1 MNSLKEAF
9 SRKNMLKNLNFFG
22 ELNLG
27 LILTAVGIVYF
38 KNPNH
43 FAFGG
48 TSGLSILLAD
58 LFPKINVGGFMWIIN
73 LILVVLGFV
82 FLGIKTMGWT
92 IYSSFALSFFVS
104 VCEWLYPVN
113 VSMSGDAMLDLVFA
127 VFLPALGAEQA
138 NLIRRSIMNNPY
150 EVLGVSETATD
161 EEVKAAYRN
170 LAKKYHPDNY
180 TDSPLADVAEQKMKE
195 INEAYDMINQ
205 MRQKGKGTGSTGS
218 SSYNANSSSSQFYNV
233 RIYIQRGLLDQADQ
247 ILENTAQ
254 SMRTAEWHYLKG
266 MIAYRRGWSEQAFSY
281 FTTACNM
288 DPNNTEYRAA
298 LNNMQNQR
306 AYNYGG
312 YTQTNPNATGSS
324 FCDVCAGM
332 MCANCLCDCCR
343 MGC

>member
-1 MNSLKEAF
+1 MYK
-9 SRKNMLKNLNFFG
+9 R
-22 ELNLG
+22 
-27 LILTAVGIVYF
+27 
-38 KNPNH
+38 
-43 FAFGG
+43 
-48 TSGLSILLAD
+48 
-58 LFPKINVGGFMWIIN
+58 
-73 LILVVLGFV
+73 
-82 FLGIKTMGWT
+82 
-92 IYSSFALSFFVS
+92 
-104 VCEWLYPVN
+104 
-113 VSMSGDAMLDLVFA
+113 
-127 VFLPALGAEQA
+127 Q
-138 NLIRRSIMNNPY
+138 
-150 EVLGVSETATD
+150 
-161 EEVKAAYRN
+161 
-170 LAKKYHPDNY
+170 AKKYHPDNY